1 MTGGSAHQKR
11 GSARTL
17 CPLADAA
24 TPFAGGAPG
33 AESVESAA
41 FLILPGVRY
50 PVPPTRAYPEH
61 RSAFFAGRSG
71 RAERRC
77 VLGRDALQADFSECI
92 DEGVDSLTMPDDG
105 AIRERHFHAF
115 RHVLNTLCGF
125 MECNFCWL
133 CRSQF
138 FS

>member
-41 FLILPGVRY
+41 FLILPGIRY

-61 RSAFFAGRSG
+61 RRVGSSRGEAAEPSA
-71 RAERRC
+71 
-77 VLGRDALQADFSECI
+77 
-92 DEGVDSLTMPDDG
+92 GVY
-105 AIRERHFHAF
+105 F
-115 RHVLNTLCGF
+115 V
-125 MECNFCWL
+125 
-133 CRSQF
+133 
-138 FS
+138 

>member
-41 FLILPGVRY
+41 FFDYTSVTL
-50 PVPPTRAYPEH
+50 
-61 RSAFFAGRSG
+61 
-71 RAERRC
+71 
-77 VLGRDALQADFSECI
+77 
-92 DEGVDSLTMPDDG
+92 
-105 AIRERHFHAF
+105 F
-115 RHVLNTLCGF
+115 RTPY
-125 MECNFCWL
+125 
-133 CRSQF
+133 
-138 FS
+138 